1 MAARLSVIRQRLLR
15 TLACI
20 GLAGPL
26 AACSYQPDTVRIGEV
41 LFQQIS
47 GIGGSEGVPRSQVA
61 AIPYATLGVRL
72 GSGTEGMFVLQSK
85 SGAVLQWVGGTQ
97 FGIATRD
104 GRILRT
110 TGFVH
115 NLSGFLDETAAGGQ
129 NPPAS
134 RDYRYD
140 LADLNAYGV
149 AVHCAERDVGQEQIV
164 ILGDAHAT
172 RHVMED
178 CSAPELGW
186 NFSNEFWKD
195 VASDFVWRSVQYI
208 HPGLDPITLE
218 TLRPA
223 G

>member
-20 GLAGPL
+20 GLAGAL
-26 AACSYQPDTVRIGEV
+26 AACSSQPDSLRIGEI

-47 GIGGSEGVPRSQVA
+47 GIGGSEDVPRSQVA

-72 GSGTEGMFVLQSK
+72 DSGTEAMFVLQSK

-115 NLSGFLDETAAGGQ
+115 NLSGFLDETPPAGQ
-129 NPPAS
+129 NPSAS

-140 LADLNAYGV
+140 LADLNAYGI
-149 AVHCAERDVGQEQIV
+149 AVHCTQRDVGQEQIV
-164 ILGDAHAT
+164 ILGETHAA
-172 RHVMED
+172 RHVIED
-178 CSAPELGW
+178 CTAPELDW
-186 NFSNEFWKD
+186 NFSDEFWKD
-195 VASDFVWRSVQYI
+195 VATDFVWRSVQYV

>member
-1 MAARLSVIRQRLLR
+1 L
-15 TLACI
+15 
-20 GLAGPL
+20 
-26 AACSYQPDTVRIGEV
+26 RIGEI

-47 GIGGSEGVPRSQVA
+47 GIGGSDGVQRSQVT
-61 AIPYATLGVRL
+61 AIPFATLGVRL
-72 GSGTEGMFVLQSK
+72 GSSAEAMFVLESS

-104 GRILRT
+104 GRIIRT

-115 NLSGFLDETAAGGQ
+115 NLSGFLDETPAGGQ

-140 LADLNAYGV
+140 LADINAYGV
-149 AVHCAERDVGQEQIV
+149 SVHCAERDVGEEQIV

-172 RHVMED
+172 RHIIED
-178 CSAPELGW
+178 CTAPQLDW

-195 VASDFVWRSVQYI
+195 VASHFVWRSVQYL

-218 TLRPA
+218 SLRPA